1 MYLLSVFFMS
11 NNSVFA
17 GTVTLT
23 KNFSVCQ
30 EGVKLSVDQARI
42 LKFMGEELSSFKVN
56 LLASWNK
63 ESGFRKL

>member
-1 MYLLSVFFMS
+1 MS